1 MHLNLK
7 YLLLIRSIAI
17 GGQVLALVFMQHYFS
32 IKLPLV
38 PVIIIISLLGL
49 FTIISWHR
57 FQNRRTISEK
67 IFFTQLMMDVSA
79 LTTLIYFTGGSVNPF
94 ISLFILPITF
104 AAASLRPVH
113 TTVISLAAISGYTL
127 LMFYHVPL
135 GNDQSLHNNVQ
146 LHIWGMWY
154 GFMLSGGLVAY
165 FVSRIA
171 RTLRK
176 QDQALTEAREEAMRA
191 ERILALGTL
200 AAGTA
205 HELGTPLSTMAV
217 LAKELEHEYA
227 GQDKLVHD
235 LRLLRKQID
244 RCKSILSR
252 MASDAGQ
259 TQADSGQRITVDEFL
274 NGIIEDWR
282 QLRPGV
288 NVKFQW
294 QGVGP
299 APEIIADQT
308 LSHAIVNILNNAA
321 DASSRAIKIDGQW
334 DATSLRIEI
343 RDDGHGMSE
352 KSRDKI
358 GHAIFSTK
366 PPDEGLGI
374 GLFLAQ
380 TTLLRLGGS
389 IRLDNHTE
397 GGTHAEIQIPLAP
410 ISAYRSS

>member
-1 MHLNLK
+1 
-7 YLLLIRSIAI
+7 
-17 GGQVLALVFMQHYFS
+17 
-32 IKLPLV
+32 
-38 PVIIIISLLGL
+38 
-49 FTIISWHR
+49 
-57 FQNRRTISEK
+57 
-67 IFFTQLMMDVSA
+67 
-79 LTTLIYFTGGSVNPF
+79 
-94 ISLFILPITF
+94 
-104 AAASLRPVH
+104 
-113 TTVISLAAISGYTL
+113 
-127 LMFYHVPL
+127 
-135 GNDQSLHNNVQ
+135 
-146 LHIWGMWY
+146 
-154 GFMLSGGLVAY
+154 
-165 FVSRIA
+165 
-171 RTLRK
+171 
-176 QDQALTEAREEAMRA
+176 MRA

-217 LAKELEHEYA
+217 LARELEHEYA
-227 GQDKLVHD
+227 DQGKLVHD
-235 LRLLRKQID
+235 LRLLRRQID

-288 NVKFQW
+288 HVKFQW
-294 QGVGP
+294 HGVGP
-299 APEIIADQT
+299 APKIIADRT

-321 DASSRAIKIDGQW
+321 DASSRAIKIDGRW
-334 DATSLRIEI
+334 DASTLRIEI
-343 RDDGHGMSE
+343 RDDGHGMPE

-389 IRLDNHTE
+389 IRFDNHTE